1 MSIIILIMY
10 FLFSILLFIID
21 YNLDYKLRLSKINRL
36 VISIIYMIIFCSIFS
51 KFNNFKENIYLIYI
65 FELIINLF
73 YYNHYLHKDFFN
85 NKDYL
90 YIYYII
96 LIILGYFINI
106 TFLKKID
113 NILLS
118 KDQLKLFIWLI
129 IFFYIIKFIDNLKYN
144 NKKIDI
150 EYEYNYLNNL
160 YGEYINSD
168 KEDINRIIYSIMIY
182 QNYNNNI
189 IERSINKIKFKSDNK
204 KHKYGIMQV
213 ESKVKLNDIE
223 SIELILKKISL
234 EYNKKKIN
242 KDNDIKEIIKKF
254 YEEEYNEIINIY
266 KYLKKNNIIEE

>member
-1 MSIIILIMY
+1 MIIL
-10 FLFSILLFIID
+10 
-21 YNLDYKLRLSKINRL
+21 
-36 VISIIYMIIFCSIFS
+36 CSIFS

-242 KDNDIKEIIKKF
+242 CQL
-254 YEEEYNEIINIY
+254 IY
-266 KYLKKNNIIEE
+266 RGEKHGK